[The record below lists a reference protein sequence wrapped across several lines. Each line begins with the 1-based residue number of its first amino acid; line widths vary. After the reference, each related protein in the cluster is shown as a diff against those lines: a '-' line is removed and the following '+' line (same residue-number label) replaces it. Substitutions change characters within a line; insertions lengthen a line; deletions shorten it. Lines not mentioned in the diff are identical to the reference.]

1 MVNWN
6 QDFVFCG
13 GTIISNKFVMT
24 AAHCTADRSPSD
36 INVKV
41 GEHDLTT
48 SNDNAKVYKVKEIYN
63 HPNYDKQRYVTEIKN
78 HTILML
84 NLITIVLSFF
94 STDMDFSILELEEE
108 LTFSNWVRPA
118 CLPKTNESTY
128 EGVDGKICNL
138 NHCIRNCENY

>member
-48 SNDNAKVYKVKEIYN
+48 SNDKAKVIKVKAIHDHPDYN
-63 HPNYDKQRYVTEIKN
+63 KNRYSCKVFIP
-78 HTILML
+78 H
-84 NLITIVLSFF
+84 S
-94 STDMDFSILELEEE
+94 S
-108 LTFSNWVRPA
+108 
-118 CLPKTNESTY
+118 
-128 EGVDGKICNL
+128 
-138 NHCIRNCENY
+138 